1 MPGFVNHSLWNNKL
15 CTCLGKEILLPFTTW
30 VGIAWASH
38 YCHELSPCSTL
49 QWTKPNP
56 IYLPS

>member
-15 CTCLGKEILLPFTTW
+15 CKCLGNKILLPFTTW

-38 YCHELSPCSTL
+38 YCHELSSGDH
-49 QWTKPNP
+49 KN
-56 IYLPS
+56 S